1 MRCYSVQH
9 RHQIFV
15 KGSGFLSFSQNKG
28 KDIAKNI
35 IENSSGKYRRNFW
48 PCYTICNRSP

>member
-15 KGSGFLSFSQNKG
+15 KGSGFLSFSQNTG

-48 PCYTICNRSP
+48 PCYTICNKSP